1 MRMILLGNAGAGKS
15 TFARKLIRKEPA
27 VHLSLDQIAF
37 AQGTNRR
44 PLTKSIAEAKV
55 FIEANESWIIE
66 GCYADILEP
75 LLSYCEKL
83 IFLNPG
89 VESCVSHCKARPWE
103 PEKFESKE
111 AQDKNLANLIEW
123 VRLYANRNDEY
134 GLKRH
139 RALYEAFSGQK
150 YELNDPSDYTAV

>member
-1 MRMILLGNAGAGKS
+1 MKGA
-15 TFARKLIRKEPA
+15 
-27 VHLSLDQIAF
+27 D
-37 AQGTNRR
+37 RR
-44 PLTKSIAEAKV
+44 PLAESIAEAKT
-55 FIEANESWIIE
+55 FIETNESWLIE

-75 LLSYCEKL
+75 LLPYCKKL

-111 AQDKNLANLIEW
+111 AQDKNLENLIQW
-123 VRLYANRNDEY
+123 VRSYNIRDDEY

-139 RALYEAFSGQK
+139 RALYDAFSGEK
-150 YELNDPSDYTAV
+150 YEFNHPSDYVTVEPNLVGIRQF

>member
-1 MRMILLGNAGAGKS
+1 
-15 TFARKLIRKEPA
+15 
-27 VHLSLDQIAF
+27 VWLSLDQIAF

-44 PLTKSIAEAKV
+44 PLAESIAEAKT
-55 FIEANESWIIE
+55 FIETNESWLIE

-75 LLSYCEKL
+75 LLPYCEKL

-89 VESCVSHCKARPWE
+89 VESCVSHCKTRPWE

-123 VRLYANRNDEY
+123 VRLYENRNDEY

-139 RALYEAFSGQK
+139 RALYKAFSGEK
-150 YELNDPSDYTAV
+150 YEFNDPSDYVAV